1 VPTNVPEG
9 ATPANP
15 FEDGPAPSEGAMW
28 WRRRWALPWPRGGRV
43 LAAVRTLDDRVDAW
57 VEGHRGARLDPLFYR
72 LSSAADHG
80 LLWTVLGA
88 ARSARVGDPAPGL
101 RLGAAMAVE
110 SALTNGPIKACFR
123 RIRPPHQPDGGLP
136 YGMHRPRTSAFPSG
150 HATSAFT
157 AATLLS
163 QGTNLGPLYF
173 ALAGLV
179 ASSRV
184 YTRMHHAS
192 DVLAGA
198 ALGLA
203 FGHVAKRLLPMHPR
217 SGSPRAG

>member
-1 VPTNVPEG
+1 MAVAESL
-9 ATPANP
+9 AARR
-15 FEDGPAPSEGAMW
+15 EA
-28 WRRRWALPWPRGGRV
+28 WRRRWALPWPRAGRV
-43 LAAVRTLDDRVDAW
+43 LAAVRALDDRVDAW
-57 VEGHRGARLDPLFYR
+57 VERHRGPRLDPFFYG

-80 LLWTVLGA
+80 LLWTALGA
-88 ARSARVGDPAPGL
+88 LRSARIGDPTPGL
-101 RLGAAMAVE
+101 RLGGAMGVE

-123 RIRPPHQPDGGLP
+123 RIRPPHQPEGPLP

-173 ALAGLV
+173 GLAGLV

-198 ALGLA
+198 ALGIG
-203 FGHVAKRLLPMHPR
+203 FGQVAKRLLPMHPK
-217 SGSPRAG
+217 SGQSRKG

>member
-1 VPTNVPEG
+1 MAVAE
-9 ATPANP
+9 APARR
-15 FEDGPAPSEGAMW
+15 EA
-28 WRRRWALPWPRGGRV
+28 WRGRWALAWPRGGRF
-43 LAAVRTLDDRVDAW
+43 LAAVRDLDDRVDAW
-57 VEGHRGARLDPLFYR
+57 VERHRGARLDPLFYG

-80 LLWTVLGA
+80 LLWTALGA
-88 ARSARVGDPAPGL
+88 LRSARAGDPAPGL
-101 RLGAAMAVE
+101 RLGAAMGAE
-110 SALTNGPIKACFR
+110 SALTNGAIKTCFR
-123 RIRPPHQPDGGLP
+123 RIRPPHQPDTPLP

-163 QGTNLGPLYF
+163 QGTNLGPVYF
-173 ALAGLV
+173 GLAGLV

-192 DVLAGA
+192 DVLVGA

-203 FGHVAKRLLPMHPR
+203 FGHLAKRLLPMHPR
-217 SGSPRAG
+217 SGPPRPG